1 MGIKFHCPKGHRL
14 NVKSFLAG
22 KKGVCPKCGAKMRI
36 PTASEPALVHSELVH
51 SEVEEEESDAS
62 HHPAKSNGSGAI
74 AAPAATA
81 MATTEHSG
89 AATADDPIAEAPA
102 AIWYVRPPSGGQYG
116 PARGEI
122 MRRWIAEGRVS
133 SDSLVWREG
142 WTDWQNAGKLF
153 PVLQAAGTA
162 TAAPSTSAVST
173 TVPIS
178 ARSSIRTA
186 TRYQEKK
193 RESNGLAIG
202 ILVSLGVVCLAL
214 VGVLVYV
221 LSHLK

>member
-1 MGIKFHCPKGHRL
+1 MGIKFHCPNGHKL
-14 NVKSFLAG
+14 NVKAFLAG
-22 KKGVCPKCGAKMRI
+22 KKGVCPKCGARMRI
-36 PTASEPALVHSELVH
+36 PTASEPALANSDLG
-51 SEVEEEESDAS
+51 EEESDAEE
-62 HHPAKSNGSGAI
+62 HPVKSNGAGRV

-81 MATTEHSG
+81 APAGHAAAG
-89 AATADDPIAEAPA
+89 ASADDPIAEAPA

-122 MRRWIAEGRVS
+122 MRKWIAEGRVS

-162 TAAPSTSAVST
+162 TPAAATAAVST

-193 RESNGLAIG
+193 RETNSLAVG
-202 ILVSLGVVCLAL
+202 ILVSLGVVCLVL